1 MEVTVSRPGG
11 EKDVRKSREQIILE
25 ERVIEVFF
33 LAFLNVVSTAYVCS
47 VSESVCCIAVCVCV
61 FRPCA
66 PLVVADTPH
75 CLLIRWAVCCPCGN

>member
-1 MEVTVSRPGG
+1 MSRPGG

-61 FRPCA
+61 QAPCSTGCCRHTSL
-66 PLVVADTPH
+66 PADTMGS
-75 CLLIRWAVCCPCGN
+75 LLSMW